1 MRDRGRQEQ
10 LDVHHIQEG
19 GGRGGAVVSS
29 LTVIRTAK
37 GDSTRES

>member
-19 GGRGGAVVSS
+19 GRGGGSDEQF
-29 LTVIRTAK
+29 
-37 GDSTRES
+37 DSN